1 MTAQRRQ
8 RQITRLSARKGR
20 AVRCGAALVE
30 FVVALP
36 FLMLLLLATLDAS
49 NLMFLKNSL
58 RTAAHEAIRRAA
70 SDDLTTEQ
78 AAAIAR
84 RYLADLSVD
93 EAQIE
98 TEPAELSS
106 AITGRTLQL
115 TIRVPS
121 SSQALFMN
129 SVLSDLEISASA
141 AVVK

>member
-1 MTAQRRQ
+1 MTARRRQ
-8 RQITRLSARKGR
+8 PRTTRLSGR
-20 AVRCGAALVE
+20 ASRVNRCGAALVE

-36 FLMLLLLATLDAS
+36 FLILLLLATLDAS
-49 NLMFLKNSL
+49 NLLFLKDSL

-78 AAAIAR
+78 TTTIAR
-84 RYLADLSVD
+84 RYLFELAVD
-93 EAQIE
+93 DAHIE

-106 AITGRTLQL
+106 AVAGRTLQI
-115 TIRVPS
+115 TIRVSS

-129 SVLSDLEISASA
+129 SVISDLEISASA